1 MRLKITITVLAIILM
16 SLTASS
22 QVIYKE
28 LTRFFAFSS
37 KNLNVSK
44 HFKDSVAM
52 YTCNIQITIENNNN
66 FRPVISS
73 TDTSVSNKIYNL
85 DTLKFYDYKS
95 MLGKDKKVK
104 LVLPIS
110 IIILDSKYE
119 PKLIDAH
126 DVFHKMAK
134 LFYFNEEKDVKYKI
148 IHLNPIIIM
157 VDKKSYH

>member
-1 MRLKITITVLAIILM
+1 MRLKLTITLLAFILI

-22 QVIYKE
+22 QVTYKE
-28 LTRFFAFSS
+28 LARFFKFSS
-37 KNLNVSK
+37 KNLNVSDP
-44 HFKDSVAM
+44 FRDSVAM
-52 YTCNIQITIENNNN
+52 YTCNIQITVESSNN

-104 LVLPIS
+104 FILPIS

-119 PKLIDAH
+119 PKLLDAH
-126 DVFHKMAK
+126 DIFLKILK
-134 LFYFNEEKDVKYKI
+134 LFYYNKDKDDEYKI
-148 IHLNPIIIM
+148 IHLNPIDVM
-157 VDKKSYH
+157 VDKKTYH